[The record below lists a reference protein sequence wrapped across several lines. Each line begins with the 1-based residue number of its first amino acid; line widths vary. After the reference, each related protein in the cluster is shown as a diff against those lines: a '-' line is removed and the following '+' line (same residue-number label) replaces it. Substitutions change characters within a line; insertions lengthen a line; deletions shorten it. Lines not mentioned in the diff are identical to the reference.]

1 MVSTNEKQGTAD
13 RGHRNPY
20 RQIFRIPGTKAFSF
34 SAALARLPM
43 SMISLG
49 IVLAIN
55 HLYGEWTAAGTLS
68 AVYVICTAVATPVF
82 ARLFD
87 RYGQR
92 SVGKVALPLSAATLA
107 AFAFGVLFTF
117 PMWLLY
123 VLAGLMGLTQF
134 AFGALVRTRWSSV
147 FRTETNLSADSK
159 RRMLNSAYSFESAI
173 DELIYVI
180 GPVFATFLA
189 TTVHPVSQLFV
200 PLVAMLVGGT
210 VFFALRSAA
219 VPAMSV
225 EQVDVESLPERKF
238 SPTLPHETVE
248 QEERRHDRPHS
259 RRSPLALIRTMRTRT
274 ALGFPGMLL
283 LILSF
288 TVFSMSFSAY
298 DVTLVAMTKAAG
310 EEYIVGVV
318 MATFAGGSMCGALIY
333 GSRQWRGSL
342 WMRYALCLT
351 VLTLGFLSFTFVRSN
366 LVALCV
372 AQFVTG
378 LFVSPTFATC
388 NMIIEDSVPGIYLTE
403 GLSWLSTSSAL
414 GSSIGSTLAGVLI
427 DHLGVSAGFSIPWS
441 SVFATLLIVLIFRRG
456 LLSSLFAARRGSSTQ
471 K

>member
-1 MVSTNEKQGTAD
+1 MNHLSQ
-13 RGHRNPY
+13 NPY
-20 RQIFRIPGTKAFSF
+20 SQIFKVPGSKSF
-34 SAALARLPM
+34 SISAAFARLPM

-55 HLYGEWTAAGTLS
+55 HLYGDWTSAGTLS
-68 AVYVICTAVATPVF
+68 AVYVMSAAVATPIF

-92 SVGKVALPLSAATLA
+92 VVGRVALPLSVLTLA
-107 AFAFGVLFTF
+107 AFATAVLLTF
-117 PMWLLY
+117 PLWMLY
-123 VLAGLMGLTQF
+123 VLAVLMGFTQF
-134 AFGALVRTRWSSV
+134 SFGALVRTRWTWVLRGERSSSNPEV
-147 FRTETNLSADSK
+147 AAAGQRKLS
-159 RRMLNSAYSFESAI
+159 SAYSFESAI

-200 PLVAMLVGGT
+200 PLVSLIIGGA
-210 VFFALRSAA
+210 VFFALKSAA
-219 VPAMSV
+219 APAIKI
-225 EQVDVESLPERKF
+225 EPIDVEAAPARNY
-238 SPTLPHETVE
+238 SPTVADETVE
-248 QEERRHDRPHS
+248 QEEERHSRKHS
-259 RRSPLALIRTMRTRT
+259 RRSPVALLRTMKTRT

-283 LILSF
+283 VIVSF

-298 DVTLVAMTKAAG
+298 DVSLVAMTKAAG
-310 EEYIVGVV
+310 QEYIVGVV
-318 MATFAGGSMCGALIY
+318 MATFAGGSMVGALVY

-342 WMRYALCLT
+342 WLRYLLCLT
-351 VLTLGFLSFTFVRSN
+351 ILTLGFFAFTFVRGN

-372 AQFVTG
+372 VQFLTG

-388 NMIIEDSVPGIYLTE
+388 NMIIEDSVPGTYLTE

-427 DHLGVSAGFSIPWS
+427 DRVGVSAGFTIPWAA
-441 SVFATLLIVLIFRRG
+441 VLATVVIVLIFRSG
-456 LLSSLFAARRGSSTQ
+456 LLSSVLKGRKASRAL
-471 K
+471 

>member
-1 MVSTNEKQGTAD
+1 MA
-13 RGHRNPY
+13 
-20 RQIFRIPGTKAFSF
+20 
-34 SAALARLPM
+34 AALARLPM

-55 HLYGEWTAAGTLS
+55 HLYGDWTSAGTLS
-68 AVYVICTAVATPVF
+68 AVYVLAAAVATPIF

-92 SVGKVALPLSAATLA
+92 TVGRIALPLSALSLA
-107 AFAFGVLFTF
+107 AFAGAVLVRF
-117 PMWLLY
+117 PLWSLY
-123 VLAGLMGLTQF
+123 LIAIFMGLTQF
-134 AFGALVRTRWSSV
+134 SFGALVRTRWTWV
-147 FRTETNLSADSK
+147 LRRKKANGEGYDPRLLST
-159 RRMLNSAYSFESAI
+159 AYSFESAI

-189 TTVHPVSQLFV
+189 TAVHPVSQLFV
-200 PLVAMLVGGT
+200 PLAALIGGGT

-219 VPAMSV
+219 APAITL
-225 EQVDVESLPERKF
+225 EPVDVEASSRTYA
-238 SPTLPHETVE
+238 PTVVGETVA
-248 QEERRHDRPHS
+248 QEDERHQRSHS
-259 RRSPLALIRTMRTRT
+259 RRSPVAMLRSFGKHT
-274 ALGFPGMLL
+274 ALGFPGMIL
-283 LILSF
+283 LIVSF

-298 DVTLVAMTKAAG
+298 DVVLVAMTKAAG

-318 MATFAGGSMCGALIY
+318 MATFAGGSMVGALIY

-342 WMRYALCLT
+342 WVRYVLCLT
-351 VLTLGFLSFTFVRSN
+351 VLTLGFLAFTFVRSN

-372 AQFVTG
+372 AQFLTG

-414 GSSIGSTLAGVLI
+414 GSSVGSTLAGIFI
-427 DHLGVSAGFSIPWS
+427 DRLGVDAGFSIPWAA
-441 SVFATLLIVLIFRRG
+441 VLATLVIVLIFRSG
-456 LLSSLFAARRGSSTQ
+456 LLSSLFTRQKRSAA
-471 K
+471 

>member
-1 MVSTNEKQGTAD
+1 MARSNVYSK
-13 RGHRNPY
+13 
-20 RQIFRIPGTKAFSF
+20 IFRVPGAKSFSV

-55 HLYGEWTAAGTLS
+55 HIYNEWTSAGTLS
-68 AVYVICTAVATPVF
+68 AVFVLSAAVATPVF

-92 SVGKVALPLSAATLA
+92 AVGRIALPLSALMLA
-107 AFAFGVLFTF
+107 AFATGVLFSL
-117 PMWLLY
+117 PLWILY
-123 VLAGLMGLTQF
+123 ILAVAMGLTQF
-134 AFGALVRTRWSSV
+134 SFGALVRTRWTRVLRSDTS
-147 FRTETNLSADSK
+147 LSADEK
-159 RRMLNSAYSFESAI
+159 RRMLSSAYSFESAI

-189 TTVHPVSQLFV
+189 TAVHPVSQLFV
-200 PLVAMLVGGT
+200 PLGAMIVGGT

-219 VPAMSV
+219 APAVTV
-225 EQVDVESLPERKF
+225 EQVNVEAAPVRTY
-238 SPTLPHETVE
+238 SPTVASESVE
-248 QEERRHDRPHS
+248 QEEQRHSRAHS
-259 RRSPLALIRTMRTRT
+259 RRSPIALMRTMKTRT

-283 LILSF
+283 LIVSF

-310 EEYIVGVV
+310 QEYIVGVV
-318 MATFAGGSMCGALIY
+318 MATFAGGSMFGALIY

-372 AQFVTG
+372 AQFITG

-427 DHLGVSAGFSIPWS
+427 DSSGVDAGFSIPWGA
-441 SVFATLLIVLIFRRG
+441 VLATLVIVLVFRSG
-456 LLSSLFAARRGSSTQ
+456 LVAALFKGRTTPR
-471 K
+471 